1 MRKGARTKEAIVDA
15 AAQLFSVKGFCGTS
29 IDDLV
34 EAIGMSKG
42 AIYSHF
48 QCKEEIFYA
57 VLEKAGRM
65 IQDKVG
71 PFVNAEEHACDRLL
85 GMIRGH
91 KAYAEDRVFAGG
103 CLILN
108 SAVEVDDVHEGFRGK
123 IGERLTS
130 WRRWVVGLVEKG
142 KAQGQIKKE
151 VDPEELATLII
162 SSLMG
167 AMLQYKTFSDLRF
180 YDQTYRFFESY
191 FASQVRA

>member
-1 MRKGARTKEAIVDA
+1 MRKGARTREAIVNR

-48 QCKEEIFYA
+48 QGKEDIFYA

-71 PFVNAEEHACDRLL
+71 PFVNAEDHACDRLL
-85 GMIRGH
+85 AMIKGYR
-91 KAYAEDRVFAGG
+91 AYAEDRVFDGG

-108 SAVEVDDVHEGFRGK
+108 SAVEVDDVHDGFRLK

-130 WRRWVVGLVEKG
+130 WRRWVVGIVEKG
-142 KAQGQIKKE
+142 KARGEVKIE
-151 VDPEELATLII
+151 VDAEELATLIL
-162 SSLMG
+162 SSIMG
-167 AMLQYKTFSDLRF
+167 AMVQYKTFSDLRF
-180 YDQTYRFFESY
+180 FDQTYRFFQSY
-191 FASQVRA
+191 LASQVRA